1 MDSVLVIVLFGI
13 FGLGLVLAF
22 QGIVGKDI
30 QRSAWESSSSSAS
43 CPEPGVTVVVCGSG
57 CHEVSSSRSMGRRP
71 AM

>member
-30 QRSAWESSSSSAS
+30 
-43 CPEPGVTVVVCGSG
+43 
-57 CHEVSSSRSMGRRP
+57 
-71 AM
+71 